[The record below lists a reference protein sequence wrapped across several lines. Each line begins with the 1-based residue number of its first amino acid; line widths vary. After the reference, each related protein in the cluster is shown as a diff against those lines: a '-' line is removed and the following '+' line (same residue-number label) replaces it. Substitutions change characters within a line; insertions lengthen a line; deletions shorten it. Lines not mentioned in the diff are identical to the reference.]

1 MDRSARPRFAVPAT
15 DRPSYGAALG
25 ATAAALGFRLMPWQ
39 AMVARAALEHA
50 GGQLAYR
57 NVSIGTPRQ
66 SGKSSAVLALVV
78 YRMLATPGQAIVY
91 AGQTRLAAR
100 RKLFDVWW
108 PKLRRSRLGG
118 MFTLDKAT
126 GAEALRCANGS
137 IMTLLS
143 TDEGAGHGETLDLA
157 VLDECWKLDAA
168 SEQACRPAMAT
179 RANAQLWCLSTA
191 GTERSVFWRGKV
203 DQGRTVAALGV
214 SEGLFYAEW
223 SAGDDTDVTDPATWP
238 GFMPALGHTI
248 STETVAKDLQAMPL
262 AEWRRAYA
270 NQWPDE
276 SLEGW
281 KVIGRDLWE
290 ASRL

>member
-1 MDRSARPRFAVPAT
+1 V
-15 DRPSYGAALG
+15 
-25 ATAAALGFRLMPWQ
+25 TAAALGFRFMPWQ
-39 AMVARAALEHA
+39 AMVARCALEHA

-57 NVSIGTPRQ
+57 NAAIGTPRQ
-66 SGKSSAVLALVV
+66 SGKSSLVLALIVH
-78 YRMLATPGQAIVY
+78 RMLATPSQAVVY

-108 PKLRRSRLGG
+108 PKVRRSRLGEL
-118 MFTLDKAT
+118 FTLDRAT
-126 GAEALRCANGS
+126 GAEALRCVNGS

-157 VLDECWKLDAA
+157 VLDECWKLEA
-168 SEQACRPAMAT
+168 SAEQAVRPAMAT

-203 DQGRTVAALGV
+203 DQGRAVAQLGV
-214 SEGLFYAEW
+214 TEGLYYAEW
-223 SAGDDTDVTDPATWP
+223 SATDDADVTDPAAWP
-238 GFMPALGHTI
+238 AFMPALGHTI
-248 STETVAKDLQAMPL
+248 TEETVAKDLAAMPL
-262 AEWRRAYA
+262 PEWRRAYA

-276 SLEGW
+276 TLEGW
-281 KVIGRDLWE
+281 AVISRDVWE